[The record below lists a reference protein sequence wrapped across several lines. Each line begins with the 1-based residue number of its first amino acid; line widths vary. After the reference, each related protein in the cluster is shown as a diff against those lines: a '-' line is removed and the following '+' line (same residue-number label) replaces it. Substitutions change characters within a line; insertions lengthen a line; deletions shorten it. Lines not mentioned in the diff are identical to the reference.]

1 MFCYLLK
8 YSTKHGLWWMW
19 DGWRCLQEEAKERG
33 VRRLTQKEKCIYPLK
48 RDLKV
53 GCGHLVYSSI
63 GNRPPDAKS
72 RFIGEDPDVGIDWR
86 QEEKGI
92 TEDEIVGWH
101 HWLNGHEFEQAPGD
115 GEGQGSLACAV
126 HGVATEQQ
134 RELFF
139 IWWNSQCK
147 LFEAERGRCAW
158 SWVTE
163 EQDFRNIGGDGVG
176 RGSETL

>member
-1 MFCYLLK
+1 MKLVNV
-8 YSTKHGLWWMW
+8 
-19 DGWRCLQEEAKERG
+19 GWVEVLIQVEAKERR
-33 VRRLTQKEKCIYPLK
+33 VRSLTQKEKCVYPLK

-53 GCGHLVYSSI
+53 GYGHLVYSSI
-63 GNRPPDAKS
+63 ENWPPDAKS
-72 RFIGEDPDVGIDWR
+72 WFIGEDPDAGKDWR

-92 TEDEIVGWH
+92 TGDEMVGWH
-101 HWLNGHEFEQAPGD
+101 HRLNGHEFEQAPGD

-134 RELFF
+134 QRKLFF

-147 LFEAERGRCAW
+147 LFEAERGHCGW

-163 EQDFRNIGGDGVG
+163 EQDCRNRVG
-176 RGSETL
+176 MGWLGEGEHCRKLVL